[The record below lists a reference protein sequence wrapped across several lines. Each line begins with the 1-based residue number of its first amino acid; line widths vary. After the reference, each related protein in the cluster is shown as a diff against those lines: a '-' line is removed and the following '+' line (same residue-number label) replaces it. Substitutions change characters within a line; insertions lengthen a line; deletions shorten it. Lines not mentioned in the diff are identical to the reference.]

1 MNKKKNYQ
9 SSLLTDKLIFVGGVT
24 RCGKSLLLPII
35 STFNKTEMFFCN
47 SIAENV
53 YFLNYLKLLD
63 DETASYL
70 FRHVYN
76 EKIYNL
82 NIGRELNKRKNDYSS
97 IYNYK
102 NPKIYIQREKSINEG
117 DLIIENIKKQKNNYP
132 IMFHNVL
139 LNPNFIFKAYP
150 KSKVIFIERHPVDLI
165 FSWIK
170 KKYSGKFYS
179 NPRAT
184 TLSFKSKKIT
194 YPFWCERY
202 QEEYGKLD
210 NIYEKTIFLID
221 KLYVVQK
228 KNFLK
233 FKKKF
238 SKNILLVKFEK
249 LTEETDDEIIRIEKF
264 LNLKKSKFTVLE
276 IKKQRGNRN
285 STNILRETRR
295 NEVINNISEKFKKK
309 LIELEKIYI
318 KK

>member
-1 MNKKKNYQ
+1 
-9 SSLLTDKLIFVGGVT
+9 
-24 RCGKSLLLPII
+24 
-35 STFNKTEMFFCN
+35 MFFCN

-53 YFLNYLKLLD
+53 YFLNYLKILD

-82 NIGRELNKRKNDYSS
+82 NIGREINKRKYDYSS

-102 NPKIYIQREKSINEG
+102 KSDIYIQREKSINEG
-117 DLIIENIKKQKNNYP
+117 DLIIGKIKKEKNNYP

-170 KKYSGKFYS
+170 KKYYGKFYS

-194 YPFWCERY
+194 YPFWCDRY
-202 QEEYGKLD
+202 HEEYAKLN
-210 NIYEKTIFLID
+210 NIYEKTIFLLE
-221 KLYVVQK
+221 KLYVIQK

-233 FKKKF
+233 FKKKY

-249 LTEETDDEIIRIEKF
+249 LTEETDNEIIRIEKF
-264 LNLKKSKFTVLE
+264 LNLKKSKFTAFE

-285 STNILRETRR
+285 SKNILRDTRR
-295 NEVINNISEKFKKK
+295 EEVINNIGEKFKKK
-309 LIELEKIYI
+309 LIELEKMYL